1 MRNYRGIRTALK
13 GFSIMVVLTAYIVM
27 LSMPCM
33 AAEATT
39 KADLSAISGFGKN
52 YTPPDAEGNFEI
64 EGVMVVYDSM
74 YNITAGDG
82 RIQAWSGRFKST
94 TWTGEALE
102 NLLNDP
108 RTLFYG
114 SAKGNEKSVEF
125 LNKVE
130 FTRPDGNT
138 F

>member
-1 MRNYRGIRTALK
+1 MRDYRDIRAALK
-13 GFSIMVVLTAYIVM
+13 SLSIMAVLAAYIVM
-27 LSMPCM
+27 QAVPCM
-33 AAEATT
+33 AAETTT

-52 YTPPDAEGNFEI
+52 YASDAEGNFEI
-64 EGVMVVYDSM
+64 EGVMVVYDSV
-74 YNITAGDG
+74 YNITVEDG
-82 RIQAWSGRFKST
+82 KIQAWSGKYKST
-94 TWTGEALE
+94 TWRGDTLVD
-102 NLLNDP
+102 LLNDP

-114 SAKGNEKSVEF
+114 SVKGDEKSAEF

>member
-1 MRNYRGIRTALK
+1 MRDNRGISKALK
-13 GFSIMVVLTAYIVM
+13 GFSIIMVLAAYIVM
-27 LSMPCM
+27 LAMPCM
-33 AAEATT
+33 AAETTT

-52 YTPPDAEGNFEI
+52 YTSDTEGNFEI
-64 EGVMVVYDSM
+64 EGVMVVYGSV
-74 YNITAGDG
+74 YNITVEDG
-82 RIQAWSGRFKST
+82 KIQAWSGKYKST
-94 TWTGEALE
+94 TWRGDTLVD
-102 NLLNDP
+102 LLNDP

-114 SAKGNEKSVEF
+114 SVKGNEKSAEF